1 MELLLVIIYL
11 SVSALGQED
20 SDYPVVTTKSGRI
33 RGKILKLTSG
43 KEVAAFLGIFYAEP
57 PVGELRFKA
66 PVPKVPWDDIY
77 NATSFGP
84 LCAQSKNRSHW
95 DIETEASGKKIL
107 RRLGLWDYM
116 QGEDCLNLNVY
127 VPAEALPNKSVNSK
141 PLSVMFFIH
150 GGSYKTNGGRFY
162 PGEWL
167 AAAGQVIVITINY
180 RLGVL
185 GFLSTEDDTAKGNYG
200 LLDQILALKW
210 VKDNIAAFGGNS
222 SDVTIFGNSAG
233 GACVGLHL
241 ISPMSRG
248 LFSKA
253 IAQSGSPIG
262 EWAVQRRPRMYVERL
277 AKKLKCPD
285 VNDSAT
291 ILQCLRKIDP
301 EQIIDKSEDAKL
313 FLSVT
318 WPSFQKTLED
328 SLMLQFAPVADGEF
342 LLKYPTTMLQQE
354 GSLSPVPVM
363 VGVTRDELEVWMTKS
378 YQDKDPSSIPFTKDL
393 LRKYLLHLVRKDFMS
408 GIAADVLLH
417 AVYTEYVYR
426 HGTTSHHKKRRQQ
439 QHKMSNGTMPYYENN
454 SSVLPDIRTLG
465 KIISDIDL
473 KAPSVKLVNLL
484 TLHPS
489 VSVYMYEFDYASS
502 DDVIA
507 NKYVALNIYV
517 ETCIQDLKSISKESN
532 HAVLLAA
539 CSYLFPKDREKNNNT
554 LGSYHESELYYIF
567 GFPHMN
573 LSNALRLPEDKE
585 VSNIMIQLWTDFA
598 KHGNPTPRGVNEEN
612 MVKNFTW
619 RQYTEEEDCFA
630 TLGLQPFVARSYE
643 SERMTFW
650 NHFVPL
656 FTEYPILIS
665 PNHTKN
671 VPFEECNFTYLLTF
685 AGWLLAIILLILV
698 LHLCS
703 CKMFK
708 NFGVMKKIPIPV

>member
-1 MELLLVIIYL
+1 
-11 SVSALGQED
+11 
-20 SDYPVVTTKSGRI
+20 
-33 RGKILKLTSG
+33 
-43 KEVAAFLGIFYAEP
+43 
-57 PVGELRFKA
+57 
-66 PVPKVPWDDIY
+66 
-77 NATSFGP
+77 
-84 LCAQSKNRSHW
+84 
-95 DIETEASGKKIL
+95 
-107 RRLGLWDYM
+107 
-116 QGEDCLNLNVY
+116 
-127 VPAEALPNKSVNSK
+127 
-141 PLSVMFFIH
+141 MFFIH

-301 EQIIDKSEDAKL
+301 EQIIDKSEDA
-313 FLSVT
+313 
-318 WPSFQKTLED
+318 
-328 SLMLQFAPVADGEF
+328 AC
-342 LLKYPTTMLQQE
+342 LLLA
-354 GSLSPVPVM
+354 
-363 VGVTRDELEVWMTKS
+363 

-507 NKYVALNIYV
+507 NKYVGA
-517 ETCIQDLKSISKESN
+517 
-532 HAVLLAA
+532 
-539 CSYLFPKDREKNNNT
+539 KNSWV
-554 LGSYHESELYYIF
+554 GSYHESELYYIF

>member
-1 MELLLVIIYL
+1 
-11 SVSALGQED
+11 
-20 SDYPVVTTKSGRI
+20 
-33 RGKILKLTSG
+33 
-43 KEVAAFLGIFYAEP
+43 
-57 PVGELRFKA
+57 
-66 PVPKVPWDDIY
+66 
-77 NATSFGP
+77 
-84 LCAQSKNRSHW
+84 
-95 DIETEASGKKIL
+95 
-107 RRLGLWDYM
+107 
-116 QGEDCLNLNVY
+116 
-127 VPAEALPNKSVNSK
+127 
-141 PLSVMFFIH
+141 MFFIH

-301 EQIIDKSEDAKL
+301 EQIIDKSEDA
-313 FLSVT
+313 
-318 WPSFQKTLED
+318 TLGEIFCAPVF
-328 SLMLQFAPVADGEF
+328 SPVADGEF

-354 GSLSPVPVM
+354 GSLSPVPLY
-363 VGVTRDELEVWMTKS
+363 GGRKKA

-507 NKYVALNIYV
+507 NKYV
-517 ETCIQDLKSISKESN
+517 
-532 HAVLLAA
+532 
-539 CSYLFPKDREKNNNT
+539 
-554 LGSYHESELYYIF
+554 GSYHESELYYIF

>member
-1 MELLLVIIYL
+1 MDFLSGIVYHLNSEDIY
-11 SVSALGQED
+11 SSF
-20 SDYPVVTTKSGRI
+20 I
-33 RGKILKLTSG
+33 
-43 KEVAAFLGIFYAEP
+43 
-57 PVGELRFKA
+57 PVGQTA
-66 PVPKVPWDDIY
+66 PVPKAPWEGIY
-77 NATSFGP
+77 NATAFGP

-95 DIETEASGKKIL
+95 DIVMETSGKKIL

-116 QGEDCLNLNVY
+116 QGEDCLNLNIY
-127 VPAEALPNKSVNSK
+127 VPVEALLERKSNSK

-167 AAAGQVIVITINY
+167 ASAGQVIVITVNY

-185 GFLSTEDDTAKGNYG
+185 GFLSTEDASARGNYG

-262 EWAVQRRPRMYVERL
+262 EWAVQRRPRMHVERL
-277 AKKLKCPD
+277 ARKLKCPN
-285 VNDSAT
+285 VNDSEI
-291 ILQCLRKIDP
+291 ILECLRKIDP
-301 EQIIDKSEDAKL
+301 EQIIDKSEDA
-313 FLSVT
+313 
-318 WPSFQKTLED
+318 TLED

-342 LLKYPTTMLQQE
+342 LLKHPTTMLQQE

-439 QHKMSNGTMPYYENN
+439 QQKMSNGTVPYHENPT
-454 SSVLPDIRTLG
+454 SVLPDIRTLG

-489 VSVYMYEFDYASS
+489 VSVYMYEFDYAST

-507 NKYVALNIYV
+507 NKYVGAKNTWVALNVNV
-517 ETCIQDLKSISKESN
+517 ETCIQDLKSLTKETN
-532 HAVLLAA
+532 QKVLLAA
-539 CSYLFPKDREKNNNT
+539 CKYLFPKEKEKKSNT

-573 LSNALRLPEDKE
+573 LSNALRLPQDKE
-585 VSNIMIQLWTDFA
+585 VSDIMIQLWSDFA
-598 KHGNPTPRGVNEEN
+598 KHGNPTPERKDEDN

-619 RQYTEEEDCFA
+619 RQYTEDEDCFA

-665 PNHTKN
+665 SNHTKAT
-671 VPFEECNFTYLLTF
+671 PLGECSLTYIGLISF
-685 AGWLLAIILLILV
+685 IGWLSSIVCLGLL

-708 NFGVMKKIPIPV
+708 NFGVFGKIPIPV

>member
-1 MELLLVIIYL
+1 
-11 SVSALGQED
+11 
-20 SDYPVVTTKSGRI
+20 
-33 RGKILKLTSG
+33 
-43 KEVAAFLGIFYAEP
+43 
-57 PVGELRFKA
+57 
-66 PVPKVPWDDIY
+66 
-77 NATSFGP
+77 
-84 LCAQSKNRSHW
+84 
-95 DIETEASGKKIL
+95 
-107 RRLGLWDYM
+107 
-116 QGEDCLNLNVY
+116 
-127 VPAEALPNKSVNSK
+127 
-141 PLSVMFFIH
+141 MFFIH

-301 EQIIDKSEDAKL
+301 EQIIDKSEDA
-313 FLSVT
+313 
-318 WPSFQKTLED
+318 
-328 SLMLQFAPVADGEF
+328 AC
-342 LLKYPTTMLQQE
+342 LLLA
-354 GSLSPVPVM
+354 
-363 VGVTRDELEVWMTKS
+363 

-507 NKYVALNIYV
+507 NKYV
-517 ETCIQDLKSISKESN
+517 
-532 HAVLLAA
+532 
-539 CSYLFPKDREKNNNT
+539 
-554 LGSYHESELYYIF
+554 GSYHESELYYIF

>member
-1 MELLLVIIYL
+1 MKLLLVTIFYL
-11 SVSALGQED
+11 CLSALGQED
-20 SDYPVVTTKSGRI
+20 GDYPVVTTKSGRI
-33 RGKILKLTSG
+33 RGKILKLTNG
-43 KEVAAFLGIFYAEP
+43 KEVAAFLGVFFAEP

-66 PVPKVPWDDIY
+66 PVPKAPWDDIY

-95 DIETEASGKKIL
+95 DIVSESSGKKIL

-116 QGEDCLNLNVY
+116 QGEDCLNLNIY
-127 VPAEALPNKSVNSK
+127 VPAEALPDKSVGSK

-167 AAAGQVIVITINY
+167 ASAGQVIVITVNY

-185 GFLSTEDDTAKGNYG
+185 GFLSTEDATARGNYG

-241 ISPMSRG
+241 VSPMSRG

-285 VNDSAT
+285 GNDSET
-291 ILQCLRKIDP
+291 ILNCLRKIDP
-301 EQIIDKSEDAKL
+301 EQIIDKSEDA
-313 FLSVT
+313 
-318 WPSFQKTLED
+318 KTLED

-342 LLKYPTTMLQQE
+342 LVKHPTTMLQQE

-439 QHKMSNGTMPYYENN
+439 QHKMSNGTIPYYENN

-473 KAPSVKLVNLL
+473 KAPSIKLVNLL

-507 NKYVALNIYV
+507 NKYVGA
-517 ETCIQDLKSISKESN
+517 
-532 HAVLLAA
+532 
-539 CSYLFPKDREKNNNT
+539 KNT
-554 LGSYHESELYYIF
+554 WVGSYHESELYYIF

-573 LSNALRLPEDKE
+573 LSNALRLPEDRE

-598 KHGNPTPRGVNEEN
+598 KHGNPTPRGTTEEN
-612 MVKNFTW
+612 AVKNFTW
-619 RQYTEEEDCFA
+619 RPYTEEEDCFA
-630 TLGLQPFVARSYE
+630 TLGLQPFVSRSYE
-643 SERMTFW
+643 AERMTFW

-656 FTEYPILIS
+656 FTEYPILVS
-665 PNHTKN
+665 SNLTKAA
-671 VPFEECNFTYLLTF
+671 PLESCNFTYLFSF
-685 AGWLLAIILLILV
+685 AGWFFAIVFLV
-698 LHLCS
+698 LLLQVCS
-703 CKMFK
+703 CGMFK
-708 NFGVMKKIPIPV
+708 NFSVIGKLPIPV

>member
-1 MELLLVIIYL
+1 MVN
-11 SVSALGQED
+11 
-20 SDYPVVTTKSGRI
+20 VTRAI
-33 RGKILKLTSG
+33 
-43 KEVAAFLGIFYAEP
+43 
-57 PVGELRFKA
+57 A
-66 PVPKVPWDDIY
+66 PVPKAPWDDIY

-95 DIETEASGKKIL
+95 DIVTESRDNKTL
-107 RRLGLWDYM
+107 QRLGLWDYV
-116 QGEDCLNLNVY
+116 QGEDCLNLNIY
-127 VPAEALPNKSVNSK
+127 VPAEALPDKRVSSK

-167 AAAGQVIVITINY
+167 ASAGEVIVVTVNY

-185 GFLSTEDDTAKGNYG
+185 GFLSTEDATARGNYG

-241 ISPMSRG
+241 VSPMSRG

-262 EWAVQRRPRMYVERL
+262 EWAVQRRPGMYVKRL

-285 VNDSAT
+285 VDDSET
-291 ILQCLRKIDP
+291 ILKCLRKIDP
-301 EQIIDKSEDAKL
+301 EEIIDKSEDA
-313 FLSVT
+313 
-318 WPSFQKTLED
+318 KTLED
-328 SLMLQFAPVADGEF
+328 SLMLQFAPVVDGEF
-342 LLKYPTTMLQQE
+342 LLKHPTTMLQQE
-354 GSLSPVPVM
+354 GSLSPLPVM
-363 VGVTRDELEVWMTKS
+363 VGVTRDELEDCLILA
-378 YQDKDPSSIPFTKDL
+378 YQDKDPASIFFTKDL

-439 QHKMSNGTMPYYENN
+439 QHKMSNGTIPYYENN

-489 VSVYMYEFDYASS
+489 VSVYMYEFDYAST

-507 NKYVALNIYV
+507 NKY
-517 ETCIQDLKSISKESN
+517 
-532 HAVLLAA
+532 
-539 CSYLFPKDREKNNNT
+539 

-573 LSNALRLPEDKE
+573 LSNALRLSEDQE

-598 KHGNPTPRGVNEEN
+598 KHGNPTPRKINEEN
-612 MVKNFTW
+612 VVKNFTW

-630 TLGLQPFVARSYE
+630 TLGLQPFIARSYE

-665 PNHTKN
+665 SNHTKAI
-671 VPFEECNFTYLLTF
+671 PLEECKITYAISF
-685 AGWLLAIILLILV
+685 AGWILAIVFFVVLLQ
-698 LHLCS
+698 LCS
-703 CKMFK
+703 CRMFK
-708 NFGVMKKIPIPV
+708 NFNVIGKIPIPV

>member
-1 MELLLVIIYL
+1 MDFLSGIVYHLNSEDIY
-11 SVSALGQED
+11 SSF
-20 SDYPVVTTKSGRI
+20 I
-33 RGKILKLTSG
+33 
-43 KEVAAFLGIFYAEP
+43 
-57 PVGELRFKA
+57 PVGQTA
-66 PVPKVPWDDIY
+66 PVPKAPWEGIY
-77 NATSFGP
+77 NATAFGP

-95 DIETEASGKKIL
+95 DIVMETSGKKIL

-116 QGEDCLNLNVY
+116 QGEDCLNLNIY
-127 VPAEALPNKSVNSK
+127 VPVEALLERKSNSK

-167 AAAGQVIVITINY
+167 ASAGQVIVITVNY

-185 GFLSTEDDTAKGNYG
+185 GFLSTEDASARGNYG

-262 EWAVQRRPRMYVERL
+262 EWAVQRRPRMHVERL
-277 AKKLKCPD
+277 ARKLKCPN
-285 VNDSAT
+285 VNDSEI
-291 ILQCLRKIDP
+291 ILECLRKIDP
-301 EQIIDKSEDAKL
+301 EQIIDKSEDA
-313 FLSVT
+313 
-318 WPSFQKTLED
+318 TLED

-342 LLKYPTTMLQQE
+342 LLKHPTTMLQQE

-439 QHKMSNGTMPYYENN
+439 QQKMSNGTVPYHENPT
-454 SSVLPDIRTLG
+454 SVLPDIRTLG

-489 VSVYMYEFDYASS
+489 VSVYMYEFDYAST

-507 NKYVALNIYV
+507 NKYVGA
-517 ETCIQDLKSISKESN
+517 
-532 HAVLLAA
+532 
-539 CSYLFPKDREKNNNT
+539 KNT
-554 LGSYHESELYYIF
+554 WVGSYHESELYYIF

-573 LSNALRLPEDKE
+573 LSNALRLPQDKE
-585 VSNIMIQLWTDFA
+585 VSDIMIQLWSDFA
-598 KHGNPTPRGVNEEN
+598 KHGNPTPERKDEDN

-619 RQYTEEEDCFA
+619 RQYTEDEDCFA

-665 PNHTKN
+665 SNHTKAT
-671 VPFEECNFTYLLTF
+671 PLGECSLTYIGLISF
-685 AGWLLAIILLILV
+685 IGWLSSIVCLGLL

-708 NFGVMKKIPIPV
+708 NFGVFGKIPIPV